1 MAPVEHYDE
10 LGVQPSATTA
20 EIRAS
25 YLALARRYHP
35 DGLASAGREERSVA
49 SARMARVNAAWTV
62 LGNAGRRSAYDA
74 ALDIPTRS
82 PGATV
87 RDVGDTWT
95 PYQDEDDI
103 DPRLVDDTPTGAP
116 TLRRG
121 LTFLPAG
128 LAAAAI
134 VSLVFGFTIGFG
146 PLLGAGL
153 ILLVCSGLSFLVIPL
168 IALAK
173 SSRADRL

>member
-1 MAPVEHYDE
+1 MEHYDE
-10 LGVQPSATTA
+10 LGVEPSASTA

-35 DGLASAGREERSVA
+35 DGLATDDGDERSVA
-49 SARMARVNAAWTV
+49 AARMARVNAAWTV
-62 LGNAGRRSAYDA
+62 LGNATRRSAYDA
-74 ALDIPTRS
+74 ALDIPTTSR
-82 PGATV
+82 ATV

-103 DPRLVDDTPTGAP
+103 DPRLLDDTPTGTP
-116 TLRRG
+116 TLRRE

-128 LAAAAI
+128 LAVTAVVA
-134 VSLVFGFTIGFG
+134 LVVGFAVGFA
-146 PLLGAGL
+146 PLLGVGL
-153 ILLVCSGLSFLVIPL
+153 ILLVCSGMAFLVIPL

-173 SSRADRL
+173 SGRADRL

>member
-1 MAPVEHYDE
+1 MEHYDE
-10 LGVQPSATTA
+10 LGVAPSATTA

-35 DGLASAGREERSVA
+35 DGLASADVEERSAA
-49 SARMARVNAAWTV
+49 SARMARINAAWTV
-62 LGNAGRRSAYDA
+62 LGDAGRRSAYDA
-74 ALDIPTRS
+74 AIDVPTTS

-87 RDVGDTWT
+87 RDVGATWT
-95 PYQDEDDI
+95 PYQDEDDV
-103 DPRLVDDTPTGAP
+103 DPRLLDDTPTGTP

-128 LAAAAI
+128 LACAAA
-134 VSLVFGFTIGFG
+134 VSLVFGFMVGIA
-146 PLLGAGL
+146 PLLGLGL
-153 ILLVCSGLSFLVIPL
+153 ILLVCSGLAFLVIPL
-168 IALAK
+168 IALAR